1 MDSNFKPYRT
11 GMLTVKEKYVCGRE
25 DKINKRCHVYY
36 LCQCDCGKEVIFS
49 GDEIARHP
57 YSCGCTPK
65 PAISLIPG
73 PKNRYS
79 LGYTD
84 GTMLC
89 MLKPERAVYSN
100 SSSGVSG
107 VYFENRRKKWRAQI
121 GPKGKNHFL
130 GYFDKKEDAIQA
142 RIEAEVKYWNPLLE
156 KRESIEDNKDKG
168 KSDKEAKK

>member
-1 MDSNFKPYRT
+1 MDPKFKPYRT
-11 GMLTVKEKYVCGRE
+11 GMLTVKEKYVCGRGVE
-25 DKINKRCHVYY
+25 TNKRCHVYY

-89 MLKPERAVYSN
+89 MLKTERAVYSN

-107 VYFENRRKKWRAQI
+107 VYFENRRKKWRVQI
-121 GPKGKNHFL
+121 CFRGKFHFL
-130 GYFDKKEDAIQA
+130 GYYATEEDAIKA
-142 RIEAEVKYWNPLLE
+142 RREGEKKYWDPMLE
-156 KRESIEDNKDKG
+156 KK
-168 KSDKEAKK
+168 